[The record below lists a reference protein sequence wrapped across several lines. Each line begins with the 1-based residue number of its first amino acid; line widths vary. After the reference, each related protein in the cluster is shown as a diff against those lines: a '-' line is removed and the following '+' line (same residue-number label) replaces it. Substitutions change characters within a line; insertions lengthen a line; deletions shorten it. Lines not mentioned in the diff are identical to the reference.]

1 MRTIAPNRTQ
11 ETWLVDHHSQLLLNV
26 NGVYPVPG
34 CELVLQTTQLENI
47 YLADLAT
54 SDTRNKVYKMPQIA
68 IREID
73 MQRNTFVAI
82 EIKAATQTAGTRVCK
97 QQHET
102 WDSTPIPIQPG
113 LFSLVHGDLYYKFS
127 CPNKTAEIL
136 E

>member
-1 MRTIAPNRTQ
+1 MRTIAPNQTQ

-82 EIKAATQTAGTRVCK
+82 EIKAATQTA
-97 QQHET
+97 
-102 WDSTPIPIQPG
+102 
-113 LFSLVHGDLYYKFS
+113 
-127 CPNKTAEIL
+127 
-136 E
+136 